1 MTFTINEPTSGAG
14 VNEVNLVSTLALKP
28 IEKSEI
34 NCDESD
40 PEVLSRLC
48 LLLNKYRKNVAVNI
62 SELGCT
68 TAGEMKIELTSDEPV
83 YRRPYRMSQADRNK
97 VQEIVD
103 DLERNGVIRDST
115 SSYASPVVLVRKKN
129 GETRLAIDYRGLNKI
144 TKRINYP
151 LPIIDDQIAQ
161 LVNRTTFIS
170 LDLKS
175 GFYQIPMHPE
185 SVKFTAFITP
195 DGQWEF
201 LRMPFGFANAPA
213 VFQKTMNK
221 VLKGNALVYIDDIL
235 IAASSNK
242 EAYERLERVLRI
254 LEENNLTLN
263 LTKCRFFQRKIDYL
277 GREISSEGV
286 RPGMHKVEAVL
297 NTADPR
303 NIKQVRQFLG
313 LAGYFRKFIPHFAQR
328 TAPLTNLLRK
338 DVPWTWGE
346 KESHAV
352 REMREILA
360 DRPVLT
366 LYDPSRE
373 TEVHTDASSLGLGA
387 MLIQKDGET
396 RRVVA
401 Y

>member
-1 MTFTINEPTSGAG
+1 MEVEIQSVAKPVKCCRVEEENRECVVDLGSDCSIIQEKVARHFSLKLKETSKTLSGFNGTVVIPLGCTRLRVYIDNILFEIKVFVVRDDELTSEIIIGRDVLGKVGSIALVDASGVTFTVNKPTSDAN
-14 VNEVNLVSTLALKP
+14 VHEVNLVSTVALKP

-68 TAGEMKIELTSDEPV
+68 TAGEMKIELISDEPV

-103 DLERNGVIRDST
+103 DLERNGIIRDST
-115 SSYASPVVLVRKKN
+115 SPYASPVVLVRKKN

-151 LPIIDDQIAQ
+151 LPIIDDQIDQ

-175 GFYQIPMHPE
+175 GFYQIPMHSE

-201 LRMPFGFANAPA
+201 LRMPFGLANAPA

-221 VLKGNALVYIDDIL
+221 VLK
-235 IAASSNK
+235 
-242 EAYERLERVLRI
+242 
-254 LEENNLTLN
+254 
-263 LTKCRFFQRKIDYL
+263 
-277 GREISSEGV
+277 
-286 RPGMHKVEAVL
+286 
-297 NTADPR
+297 
-303 NIKQVRQFLG
+303 
-313 LAGYFRKFIPHFAQR
+313 
-328 TAPLTNLLRK
+328 
-338 DVPWTWGE
+338 
-346 KESHAV
+346 
-352 REMREILA
+352 
-360 DRPVLT
+360 
-366 LYDPSRE
+366 
-373 TEVHTDASSLGLGA
+373 
-387 MLIQKDGET
+387 
-396 RRVVA
+396 
-401 Y
+401 